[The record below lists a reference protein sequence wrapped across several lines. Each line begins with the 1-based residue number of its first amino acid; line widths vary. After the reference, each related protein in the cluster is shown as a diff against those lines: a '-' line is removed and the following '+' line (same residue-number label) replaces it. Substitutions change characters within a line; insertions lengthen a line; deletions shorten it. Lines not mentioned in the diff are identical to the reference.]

1 MEVTAKK
8 AFGVPQPI
16 DVTYVKGPAGANDQ
30 EGISCLF
37 DHNPAT
43 KWCNIKVEEACKE
56 IFFDTNAPVK
66 AIQYSLTMAKD
77 HESNT
82 LLINRFISGIIRLDS
97 LLAAIRHP
105 YGKD

>member
-1 MEVTAKK
+1 M
-8 AFGVPQPI
+8 PQPI
-16 DVTYVKGPAGANDQ
+16 NVTYDRGPTGANDQ
-30 EGISCLF
+30 EGSAYLF
-37 DHNPAT
+37 DHNPDT
-43 KWCNIKVEEACKE
+43 KWCNTNVEQARWE
-56 IFFDTNAPVK
+56 IFFHTEEPVK